1 MKDFDF
7 FSNISDLIPSNK
19 GGKKESIYKKSA
31 LEEMSGK
38 SLKNKR
44 DKIRKML
51 LSFCTSVINNESN
64 KKNAER
70 VFVAFEN
77 FYKDIFVTND
87 YSFASVCS
95 SQRKDTEKEIIAKG
109 MDIFAKFAAKEKKT
123 ENKTE
128 KKNK

>member
-19 GGKKESIYKKSA
+19 GGKKESLYKKEI
-31 LEEMSGK
+31 LEQMNGK
-38 SLKNKR
+38 SMKNKR

-51 LSFCTSVINNESN
+51 LTFCSSVSSANE
-64 KKNAER
+64 KNAKR
-70 VFVAFEN
+70 
-77 FYKDIFVTND
+77 IFVEFKKFYSEIFVVND

-95 SQRKDTEKEIIAKG
+95 SQRKDSEKETIAKG
-109 MDIFAKFAAKEKKT
+109 MDIFAKFAAKE
-123 ENKTE
+123 EKTE

>member
-7 FSNISDLIPSNK
+7 FFFFSDLIPSNK
-19 GGKKESIYKKSA
+19 GRKKESIYKKSA

-51 LSFCTSVINNESN
+51 LTFCSSVSSAND
-64 KKNAER
+64 KNAKR
-70 VFVAFEN
+70 IFVEFEK
-77 FYKDIFVTND
+77 FYKEIFVTND
-87 YSFASVCS
+87 YSFSSVCS
-95 SQRKDTEKEIIAKG
+95 SQRKDSEKETIAKG

-123 ENKTE
+123 EEKTE